1 MRVTV
6 CGARFGRLATKRGF
20 FFVDLG
26 GGAFGTTRAGTP
38 PVRFFLV
45 CFGIYSPIS
54 QSFMNGCP
62 ENTLSSM
69 S

>member
-6 CGARFGRLATKRGF
+6 CGARFGRLATNRGF

-26 GGAFGTTRAGTP
+26 GGALDTTRAGTP

-45 CFGIYSPIS
+45 CFG
-54 QSFMNGCP
+54 
-62 ENTLSSM
+62 T
-69 S
+69 